1 MGISLIKVEFEFEF
15 FVFEWI
21 KVFVLEGVVIFML
34 LLFWIERI
42 FFVVKFLSFFYKIIK
57 YYEFFIFNKCICILV
72 YCVKYICKF
81 KSCYNVK
88 LRYFIL

>member
-57 YYEFFIFNKCICILV
+57 YYEFFILINV
-72 YCVKYICKF
+72 YVFWYI
-81 KSCYNVK
+81 V
-88 LRYFIL
+88 